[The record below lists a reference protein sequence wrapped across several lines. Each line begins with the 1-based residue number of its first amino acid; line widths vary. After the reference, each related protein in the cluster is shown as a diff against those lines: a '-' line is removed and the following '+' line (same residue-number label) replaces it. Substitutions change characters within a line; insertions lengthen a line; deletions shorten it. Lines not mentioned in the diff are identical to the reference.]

1 MQNKNQT
8 LGKKFITLIIINNLK
23 CIILVDGFY
32 SVTVSTCNIFYFE
45 DVWLSVL
52 DFRRGST
59 CAGEDLREAAHK
71 QTWSVSWHV
80 GPVDTC

>member
-32 SVTVSTCNIFYFE
+32 SVTILNDKTKN
-45 DVWLSVL
+45 LSL
-52 DFRRGST
+52 INT
-59 CAGEDLREAAHK
+59 P
-71 QTWSVSWHV
+71 SVSN
-80 GPVDTC
+80 